1 MEQVAS
7 VSVSG
12 FSASAAFADGSLLVV
27 LRGNGDLAAQPA
39 LASFLPQVHGEAMA
53 RGASLVTVDLRGV
66 EFMNS
71 SSIKEMVSWLQLLI
85 EADPE
90 RRYRIRFLQGSQHW
104 QNRSLQVL
112 RAFAADL
119 VDIER

>member
-1 MEQVAS
+1 MEQLAS

-12 FSASAAFADGSLLVV
+12 FSASASFADGTLLVV
-27 LRGNGDLAAQPA
+27 LKGNGDLAAQPA
-39 LASFLPQVHGEAMA
+39 LASFVPQVHGEALA
-53 RGASLVTVDLRGV
+53 RRASLVTVDLRGM

-71 SSIKEMVSWLQLLI
+71 SCIKELVSWLQLLVDA
-85 EADPE
+85 EPD
-90 RRYRIRFLQGSQHW
+90 RRYRIRFLQGAQHW